1 MTDAR
6 NGSTNIVH
14 QNFYKLKKIS
24 INIHPER
31 LLTAV
36 HILRKGTTT
45 NKELDVFITQ

>member
-14 QNFYKLKKIS
+14 QNFYKLKKI

-36 HILRKGTTT
+36 HVLRKGTTT